1 MSVGKTE
8 NNFSYI
14 VPHRLRGRRT
24 EIKENGLT
32 KLASENRSEKRVRQ
46 KSTWGKNRRT
56 PENDMEHVER
66 GRVRRFRTRYMNNK
80 FRGSAAHTGE
90 I

>member
-1 MSVGKTE
+1 MSVDKTE
-8 NNFSYI
+8 NNLPYI

-32 KLASENRSEKRVRQ
+32 KLASENRSEERVRQ
-46 KSTWGKNRRT
+46 NRRVAKI
-56 PENDMEHVER
+56 D
-66 GRVRRFRTRYMNNK
+66 VRRKMT
-80 FRGSAAHTGE
+80 GSTSKEDGFVDFGPD

>member
-8 NNFSYI
+8 NNFPYI

-24 EIKENGLT
+24 EIKENSLT

-46 KSTWGKNRRT
+46 KSTWVT
-56 PENDMEHVER
+56 ID
-66 GRVRRFRTRYMNNK
+66 VRRKMT
-80 FRGSAAHTGE
+80 GSISKEDGFVDFGPD

>member
-1 MSVGKTE
+1 MSVDKTE

-46 KSTWGKNRRT
+46 KSTWVT
-56 PENDMEHVER
+56 ID
-66 GRVRRFRTRYMNNK
+66 VRRKMT
-80 FRGSAAHTGE
+80 GSMSKEDGFVDFGPD